1 MFRLAVFVHE
11 HSAAH
16 CRRGFAAAA
25 AVLCFAVSSTP
36 AHADPLTLL
45 LLKLLR
51 DQIVSHSLQS
61 GMEAL
66 AEQGRAMET
75 ARQASTFGYPPVS
88 PRNDAGLPE
97 EEALRVVIDE
107 SFPYLSAQQR
117 VQVHAR
123 LMKTLDD
130 PANREQRPQIVAD
143 FRTRALQ
150 VKTAYI
156 QLDRLSSAEKKALAQ
171 QAREAYG
178 QLGPE
183 ERRELL
189 EVLRAGTL
197 PVPPDLN
204 RAMLAAFDAPAIIA
218 AP

>member
-1 MFRLAVFVHE
+1 MSLLAVRE
-11 HSAAH
+11 RSLA
-16 CRRGFAAAA
+16 CRRRGYAAGAALLMLA
-25 AVLCFAVSSTP
+25 AVSAP
-36 AHADPLTLL
+36 ARADPLTLL

-61 GMEAL
+61 GMESL
-66 AEQGRAMET
+66 AEQGRAMEA
-75 ARQASTFGYPPVS
+75 ARQAPTFGYPPVTFQ
-88 PRNDAGLPE
+88 NDAGLPE
-97 EEALRVVIDE
+97 EEALRVVIDQ

-117 VQVHAR
+117 TQVHAQ

-150 VKTAYI
+150 VKTAYQ
-156 QLDRLSSAEKKALAQ
+156 QLDRLSSSEKKALAQ

-178 QLGPE
+178 QLAPE
-183 ERRELL
+183 ERRELI

-204 RAMLAAFDAPAIIA
+204 RAMLAAFDAPAVIA